1 VLGQVDEHEIGSAG
15 CRGAAGS
22 NYLAGFV
29 EGGFMKLEER
39 ESGDV
44 TILTITGEIT
54 LSAGGDVQLKDKI
67 QSLLQ
72 QGRKKILLDLGGVSY
87 VDSAGLGQLVQAT
100 VTASKNGGKLKLLN
114 LTKRLNDLLVVTKLS
129 TVFDVVEKESDF

>member
-1 VLGQVDEHEIGSAG
+1 
-15 CRGAAGS
+15 
-22 NYLAGFV
+22 
-29 EGGFMKLEER
+29 MKLDER
-39 ESGDV
+39 MSGDV
-44 TILTITGEIT
+44 TVITITGEIT

-72 QGRKKILLDLGGVSY
+72 QGRKKILLDLGNVSY

-100 VTASKNGGKLKLLN
+100 VTATKNGGKLKLLN

-129 TVFDVVEKESDF
+129 TVFDIVENESDF

>member
-1 VLGQVDEHEIGSAG
+1 
-15 CRGAAGS
+15 
-22 NYLAGFV
+22 
-29 EGGFMKLEER
+29 MKLDER

-44 TILTITGEIT
+44 TVLTITGEIT

-72 QGRKKILLDLGGVSY
+72 QGRRKILLDLGNVSY

-129 TVFDVVEKESDF
+129 TVFDVVEKEGDF

>member
-1 VLGQVDEHEIGSAG
+1 
-15 CRGAAGS
+15 
-22 NYLAGFV
+22 
-29 EGGFMKLEER
+29 MKLDER

-44 TILTITGEIT
+44 TVLTISGEIT

-72 QGRKKILLDLGGVSY
+72 QGRRKILLDLGNVSY

-129 TVFDVVEKESDF
+129 TVFDIVEKEGDF

>member
-1 VLGQVDEHEIGSAG
+1 
-15 CRGAAGS
+15 
-22 NYLAGFV
+22 
-29 EGGFMKLEER
+29 MKLDER

-72 QGRKKILLDLGGVSY
+72 QGRRKILLDLGNVSY

-100 VTASKNGGKLKLLN
+100 VTASKNGAKLKLLN

-129 TVFDVVEKESDF
+129 TVFDIVEKESDF

>member
-1 VLGQVDEHEIGSAG
+1 
-15 CRGAAGS
+15 
-22 NYLAGFV
+22 
-29 EGGFMKLEER
+29 MKLDER

-72 QGRKKILLDLGGVSY
+72 QGRRKILLDLGGVSY

-129 TVFDVVEKESDF
+129 TVFDIVDKESDF

>member
-1 VLGQVDEHEIGSAG
+1 
-15 CRGAAGS
+15 
-22 NYLAGFV
+22 
-29 EGGFMKLEER
+29 MKLDER

-44 TILTITGEIT
+44 TVLTISGEIT

-72 QGRKKILLDLGGVSY
+72 QGRRKILLDLGNVSY

-129 TVFDVVEKESDF
+129 TVFDIVEKESDF

>member
-1 VLGQVDEHEIGSAG
+1 
-15 CRGAAGS
+15 
-22 NYLAGFV
+22 
-29 EGGFMKLEER
+29 MKLEER
-39 ESGDV
+39 VAGDV
-44 TILTITGEIT
+44 TIITITGEIT
-54 LSAGGDVQLKDKI
+54 LSAGGDMQLKDKI

-72 QGRKKILLDLGGVSY
+72 QGRKNVLLDLGGVSY

-100 VTASKNGGKLKLLN
+100 VTASKNGGKVKLLN

>member
-1 VLGQVDEHEIGSAG
+1 
-15 CRGAAGS
+15 
-22 NYLAGFV
+22 
-29 EGGFMKLEER
+29 MKLEER
-39 ESGDV
+39 QAGDV
-44 TILTITGEIT
+44 TVLTIDGEIT

-72 QGRKKILLDLGGVSY
+72 QGHKKILLDLGNVSY

-100 VTASKNGGKLKLLN
+100 VTATKNGGKLKLIH

-129 TVFDVVEKESDF
+129 TVFDIVEKESDF

>member
-1 VLGQVDEHEIGSAG
+1 
-15 CRGAAGS
+15 
-22 NYLAGFV
+22 
-29 EGGFMKLEER
+29 MKLDER
-39 ESGDV
+39 VSGDV
-44 TILTITGEIT
+44 TVITITGEIT

-72 QGRKKILLDLGGVSY
+72 QGRKKILLDLGNVSY

-100 VTASKNGGKLKLLN
+100 VTATKNGGKLKLLN

-129 TVFDVVEKESDF
+129 TVFDIVENEADF